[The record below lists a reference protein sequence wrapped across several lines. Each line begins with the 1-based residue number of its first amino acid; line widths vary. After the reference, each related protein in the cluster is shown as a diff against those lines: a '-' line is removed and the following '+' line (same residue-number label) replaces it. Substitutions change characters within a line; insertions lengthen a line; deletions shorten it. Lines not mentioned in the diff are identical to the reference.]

1 MAQSPQQLLSV
12 KFSLATKKTPSDYRS
27 GGDLPMVSQMASY
40 IGGRESNPETWGE
53 FVAHERMTAHR
64 IIERIGPVTK
74 VRHPLMSG
82 GGNVGYVNSDL
93 ISLAG
98 IPIVVLAWEDRSFG
112 DYPAVTVSLD
122 PRYLHQI
129 NWPEAQYL
137 YELSIEDPRG
147 AVPFGSNVGS
157 KRLQMVEQSS
167 EPIPNDV
174 HEAFLKAIR
183 LYNDWKFGGPL
194 RLVNF
199 RKLGQISI
207 IGVCELVL
215 SYRNEPLPADLHD
228 VLWNLSDETR
238 LKAELTVDPS
248 YTTGAQCLLKLID
261 DQTRQASASA

>member
-1 MAQSPQQLLSV
+1 MPRSR
-12 KFSLATKKTPSDYRS
+12 KTPETIEIQSCHKKDTLRLS
-27 GGDLPMVSQMASY
+27 QRGDLPMVSQMASC

-64 IIERIGPVTK
+64 TIERIGPVTK